1 MCSLSVGIALGGRAE
16 SPALESG
23 GVASAG
29 VRGEVATGSSE
40 LLGSTDRRAG
50 FLRIC
55 HGGQGAQGSPVAR
68 KSMSCRNLHL
78 WVVQHNSGDAKG

>member
-1 MCSLSVGIALGGRAE
+1 MCSPRVGIALGGRAE

-40 LLGSTDRRAG
+40 LLGSIDRCTG

-55 HGGQGAQGSPVAR
+55 HGGQGAQGSPVVR
-68 KSMSCRNLHL
+68 KSRSCRNLHL
-78 WVVQHNSGDAKG
+78 WAVQRNSGDAKG

>member
-1 MCSLSVGIALGGRAE
+1 MCSPRVGIALGGRAE
-16 SPALESG
+16 SSALESG

-40 LLGSTDRRAG
+40 LLGSMDRCAG

-55 HGGQGAQGSPVAR
+55 HRGQGTQGSPAAR
-68 KSMSCRNLHL
+68 KSRRCRNLHL
-78 WVVQHNSGDAKG
+78 RAVRHNSGDAKG

>member
-1 MCSLSVGIALGGRAE
+1 MCSLRVGIVLGGRAE

-40 LLGSTDRRAG
+40 LLGSIDRCTG

-55 HGGQGAQGSPVAR
+55 HGGQGAQGSPAVT
-68 KSMSCRNLHL
+68 KSRRRRNLHL
-78 WVVQHNSGDAKG
+78 WAVRRNSGDAKG

>member
-1 MCSLSVGIALGGRAE
+1 MCSPRVGIALGGRAE

-40 LLGSTDRRAG
+40 LLGSTDRCAG

-55 HGGQGAQGSPVAR
+55 HGGQGAQGSPAAR
-68 KSMSCRNLHL
+68 KSRRCRNLHL
-78 WVVQHNSGDAKG
+78 RAVRHNSGDAKG

>member
-16 SPALESG
+16 SSALESG

-40 LLGSTDRRAG
+40 LLGSIDRCTG

-68 KSMSCRNLHL
+68 KSRRRRNLHL
-78 WVVQHNSGDAKG
+78 QAVRRNSGDAKG